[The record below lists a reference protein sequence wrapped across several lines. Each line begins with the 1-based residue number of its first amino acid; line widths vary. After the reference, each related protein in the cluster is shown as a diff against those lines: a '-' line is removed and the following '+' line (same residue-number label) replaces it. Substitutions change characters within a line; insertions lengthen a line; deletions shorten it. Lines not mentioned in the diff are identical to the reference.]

1 MNKATEQQRDTAHL
15 IWDDLDDLAL
25 EVGWERFADADYYA
39 VWGLIHALTN
49 SHGRDA
55 LTYDKW
61 MGKLTEI
68 WSEVK
73 AKYTT

>member
-1 MNKATEQQRDTAHL
+1 MNKATEQQRTTAHL
-15 IWDDLDDLAL
+15 IWNDLDDLAAWKP
-25 EVGWERFADADYYA
+25 VTDADYYA

-55 LTYDKW
+55 GTYDKW